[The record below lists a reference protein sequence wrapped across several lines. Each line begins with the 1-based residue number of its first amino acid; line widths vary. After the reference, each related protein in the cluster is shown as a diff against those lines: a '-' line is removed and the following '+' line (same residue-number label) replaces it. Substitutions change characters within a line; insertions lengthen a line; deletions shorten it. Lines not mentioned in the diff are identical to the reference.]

1 MDAGQLKRIHQDLQD
16 LTVEQLND
24 LLVEKT
30 LDLLELLDENENSF
44 EYSHIK
50 LQVKNIQE
58 IIRAKTAKN

>member
-1 MDAGQLKRIHQDLQD
+1 MDAGQLKRIQQDLQD

-30 LDLLELLDENENSF
+30 LDLLELLDDNKDTI
-44 EYSHIK
+44 EYRHVK